1 MPLGSSTKD
10 DSTGIINISHLPIKE
25 DKLINELNNLKDN
38 IENQDFPLQNG
49 EIVHLIDFDSIKESS
64 ADSRR
69 VNLTKMMR
77 ISEEKVEYANQLS
90 FSDITQ
96 I

>member
-1 MPLGSSTKD
+1 MPIRTTSKDESTE
-10 DSTGIINISHLPIKE
+10 IIKISHLPFKE
-25 DKLINELNNLKDN
+25 DKLINELKNLKEN
-38 IENQDFPLQNG
+38 IENQDFPLQND
-49 EIVHLIDFDSIKESS
+49 EVVHLIDFDSIKESS

-77 ISEEKVEYANQLS
+77 ISEEKVEDPNQLS
-90 FSDITQ
+90 FSDDTQ

>member
-1 MPLGSSTKD
+1 MPLGTSSKD
-10 DSTGIINISHLPIKE
+10 DSPGIVNNSRFSSKE
-25 DKLINELNNLKDN
+25 DKLKNELNNLKEN
-38 IENQDFPLQNG
+38 IENQTFPND
-49 EIVHLIDFDSIKESS
+49 EVVHLIDFDSIKESS

-77 ISEEKVEYANQLS
+77 ISEEKVEDTNQLS
-90 FSDITQ
+90 FSDDTQ